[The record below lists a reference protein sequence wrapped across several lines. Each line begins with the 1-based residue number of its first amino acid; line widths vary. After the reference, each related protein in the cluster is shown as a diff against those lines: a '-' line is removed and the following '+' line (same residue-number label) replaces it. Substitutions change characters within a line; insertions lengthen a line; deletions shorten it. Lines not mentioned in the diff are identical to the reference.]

1 METENKNKFTTIHR
15 VLHWS
20 LAILMVVL
28 FITGFLRMYWMSKNT
43 IINAVETQLQ
53 SQNINLE
60 KEKILPIVKSIQK
73 PMWEWHEYTAYLV
86 LAAFLIRVIYMLAKG
101 IKFPNPFVKNQA
113 VKEKMQGL
121 IYVILYLFVAVSIVT
136 GFYLKLIDGEWKEPM
151 ETVHKWAIY
160 WFPIFILLHFGGIII
175 AELTDKKGIVSK
187 MIGGR

>member
-1 METENKNKFTTIHR
+1 METENKNKFTTVHR

-53 SQNINLE
+53 SQHISLG
-60 KEKILPIVKSIQK
+60 KEQILPIVKSIQK
-73 PMWEWHEYTAYLV
+73 PMWEWHEYAAYLV

-121 IYVILYLFVAVSIVT
+121 IYVILYLFIAVSIVT
-136 GFYLKLIDGEWKEPM
+136 GFYLKWIDGEWKEPM